1 MIKIIGGGL
10 AGVEVANFLANRKI
24 PVTIYE
30 MRPTKY
36 TEVHQTDLL
45 GELVCSNSLRSNDIN
60 TAVGLLKEE
69 MRLFDSLILKA
80 AEVSKI
86 EGGTSLMVDRVKFSN
101 FITNS
106 IKNNPYIKIINE
118 EVTNLNLD
126 ELTVIATGPLT
137 SKGLVDELL
146 KLNDS
151 DTLNFF
157 DAVAPIIEF
166 DSINLDICYFKDRYS
181 DDGGTYLNCPMTKE
195 EYDTFYSEL
204 INAERHAPKDFEK
217 EIFEACMPI
226 EVMAERGYQT
236 PLFGPLKPVGLEV
249 GNNRPY
255 AVVQL
260 RPDDFSRKMY
270 NMVGFQ
276 TSLKHP
282 EQTRIIRLIPGLENA
297 NILRYG
303 VIHRNT
309 YLNSPKILTRGFQFK
324 DYPNLFLV
332 GQISGVEGYVESAAS
347 GIAAAINIYNQIVN
361 KEPLY
366 LPEETMMGSLDK
378 YVSSYNSNFVPM
390 NANFGI
396 IKEINKKMKRKEK
409 RAMYGKVSIEALN
422 KFRKENPWI

>member
-36 TEVHQTDLL
+36 SEVHKTDLL
-45 GELVCSNSLRSNDIN
+45 GELVCSNSLRSNDIK

-69 MRLFDSLILKA
+69 MRLLDSLILKA

-106 IKNNPYIKIINE
+106 INNNPYIKVINE
-118 EVTNLNLD
+118 EVTNLDVD

-137 SKGLVDELL
+137 SKGLVEELL

-151 DTLNFF
+151 NTLNFF

-181 DDGGTYLNCPMTKE
+181 DDRGTYLNCPMTKD
-195 EYDTFYSEL
+195 EYDMFYNEL
-204 INAERHAPKDFEK
+204 IKAERHAPKDFEK

-249 GNNRPY
+249 GDDRPY

-282 EQTRIIRLIPGLENA
+282 EQTRIIRLIPGLERA

-309 YLNSPKILTRGFQFK
+309 YLNSSKILKRGFQFK

-366 LPEETMMGSLDK
+366 LPLESMIGSLDS

>member
-1 MIKIIGGGL
+1 
-10 AGVEVANFLANRKI
+10 
-24 PVTIYE
+24 
-30 MRPTKY
+30 
-36 TEVHQTDLL
+36 
-45 GELVCSNSLRSNDIN
+45 
-60 TAVGLLKEE
+60 
-69 MRLFDSLILKA
+69 
-80 AEVSKI
+80 
-86 EGGTSLMVDRVKFSN
+86 
-101 FITNS
+101 
-106 IKNNPYIKIINE
+106 
-118 EVTNLNLD
+118 
-126 ELTVIATGPLT
+126 
-137 SKGLVDELL
+137 
-146 KLNDS
+146 
-151 DTLNFF
+151 
-157 DAVAPIIEF
+157 
-166 DSINLDICYFKDRYS
+166 
-181 DDGGTYLNCPMTKE
+181 
-195 EYDTFYSEL
+195 
-204 INAERHAPKDFEK
+204 
-217 EIFEACMPI
+217 MPI

-249 GNNRPY
+249 GDDRPY